1 MKAQGPWVIART
13 DIKHSQHG
21 GEYVDIT
28 MINLDGEIAHTYI
41 DPENRNAKNWQPI
54 IQADQQDIGVILDD
68 LRYKMRDGQVARQK
82 RTNEPLIDADS
93 RVRVKDSFDEKQQ
106 VIDRLAEELGL

>member
-1 MKAQGPWVIART
+1 MKAQGPWVIAQT
-13 DIKHSQHG
+13 ETKSSQHG

-28 MINLDGEIAHTYI
+28 MINLDGEIAHTYV
-41 DPENRNAKNWQPI
+41 DPENRNAKFWQPI
-54 IQADQQDIGVILDD
+54 IQADKKDIGVILDD

-93 RVRVKDSFDEKQQ
+93 RVRIKDSFDDKQE
-106 VIDRLAEELGL
+106 VIAKLAEVLGL